1 MNEKIEKGEIKEP
14 FRSLCGVKPVSDK
27 EWFEE
32 KKKQASGFE
41 EAGQEKIKPQAGQKK
56 EKTEIEKIIPKP
68 ELEKKKG
75 EEAEKSINIVFGRIQ
90 DEIDRFKPEKMDDKE
105 KERLKNQIKII
116 LKEGIFKDFKNIKG
130 IQLWEQLSKKE
141 MLEMFSVTIL
151 ELKGKI
157 LLKYGD
163 SSNIM
168 KVFKNAVNE
177 TEKEVQIIFT

>member
-1 MNEKIEKGEIKEP
+1 MGT
-14 FRSLCGVKPVSDK
+14 VV
-27 EWFEE
+27 
-32 KKKQASGFE
+32 
-41 EAGQEKIKPQAGQKK
+41 
-56 EKTEIEKIIPKP
+56 
-68 ELEKKKG
+68 
-75 EEAEKSINIVFGRIQ
+75 
-90 DEIDRFKPEKMDDKE
+90 
-105 KERLKNQIKII
+105 
-116 LKEGIFKDFKNIKG
+116 
-130 IQLWEQLSKKE
+130 KKE

>member
-90 DEIDRFKPEKMDDKE
+90 DEISRFKPEKMDDKE
-105 KERLKNQIKII
+105 KERLKIQIKII

-141 MLEMFSVTIL
+141 ILKFSVVISG
-151 ELKGKI
+151 LKEKI

-163 SSNIM
+163 SLNIM
-168 KVFKNAVNE
+168 KIFKNAVNE
-177 TEKEVQIIFT
+177 TEKEVEIIFT